1 MITTVKNTQGFK
13 VCLLL
18 FFCATAYLSVVVFFG
33 YFTDDVNLK
42 KQWFL
47 HAGVLAMSAGT
58 LHQMILI
65 FKKVAYTRLKNF
77 HGFAVTGY
85 ILILLTS
92 IIVPLFFDDSYRKL
106 PLQSQSLAVVIFC
119 LYGFSIIVLLFF
131 LISIIKSND
140 QIVQLFLHPY
150 TEIIDGFAKSS
161 GSIQMTKIPSTNS
174 SLKQVVVDGSIAN
187 KSTQSINISTKDTA
201 GKSTKLSTILKMW
214 PKAESFPVRALY
226 SFKSTVSSEL
236 PFKKGDSITVLDCR
250 GRWWQAQK
258 DDRIGFIP
266 SNYVSVNQKASVISS
281 YISTDEEE
289 VSVTKDQ
296 IVEVMEIHE
305 EKCLVRNVEGKIGSV
320 PTNRLELLKI
330 I

>member
-1 MITTVKNTQGFK
+1 MITTVKNTRGFK

-18 FFCATAYLSVVVFFG
+18 LFSAIAFLSAVVFFG
-33 YFTDDVNLK
+33 YFYDVDVK

-47 HAGVLAMSAGT
+47 HAGVSAMLAGT
-58 LHQMILI
+58 VHQIILI
-65 FKKVAYTRLKNF
+65 FNKVAYTRLKIF

-92 IIVPLFFDDSYRKL
+92 IIVPLFFDNNYRNL
-106 PLQSQSLAVVIFC
+106 PVKSRSLAEAIFC
-119 LYGFSIIVLLFF
+119 LYALCILNFMFF

-140 QIVQLFLHPY
+140 QLVQLFFHPY

-161 GSIQMTKIPSTNS
+161 GSIQMTKIPTSSNS
-174 SLKQVVVDGSIAN
+174 SLKQVVIDGN
-187 KSTQSINISTKDTA
+187 KSVQSINISATDTA
-201 GKSTKLSTILKMW
+201 TAKSTKLPKILKMW

-226 SFKSTVSSEL
+226 SFKSTVTSEL

-281 YISTDEEE
+281 YTSTDEEE

-320 PTNRLELLKI
+320 PTNRLELLETI
-330 I
+330 

>member
-1 MITTVKNTQGFK
+1 M
-13 VCLLL
+13 
-18 FFCATAYLSVVVFFG
+18 
-33 YFTDDVNLK
+33 
-42 KQWFL
+42 
-47 HAGVLAMSAGT
+47 
-58 LHQMILI
+58 
-65 FKKVAYTRLKNF
+65 
-77 HGFAVTGY
+77 
-85 ILILLTS
+85 
-92 IIVPLFFDDSYRKL
+92 
-106 PLQSQSLAVVIFC
+106 
-119 LYGFSIIVLLFF
+119 FF

-140 QIVQLFLHPY
+140 QLVQLFFHPY

-161 GSIQMTKIPSTNS
+161 GSIQMTKIPTSSNS
-174 SLKQVVVDGSIAN
+174 SLKQVVIDGN
-187 KSTQSINISTKDTA
+187 KSVQSINISATDTA
-201 GKSTKLSTILKMW
+201 TAKSTKLPKILKMW

-226 SFKSTVSSEL
+226 SFKSTVTSEL

-281 YISTDEEE
+281 YTSTDEEE

-320 PTNRLELLKI
+320 PTNRLELLETI
-330 I
+330 